1 MPVVVGPKVEVVT
14 APDEVSEVF
23 GAPVV
28 VAARSEGAE
37 MSAGGVM
44 EIELSGG
51 RRLRV
56 DRHVDAEALRRVL
69 AVLGR

>member
-1 MPVVVGPKVEVVT
+1 MPVLVAPEVDAV
-14 APDEVSEVF
+14 AALDEVSDF
-23 GAPVV
+23 APVV
-28 VAARSEGAE
+28 VSGRSEGTE

>member
-1 MPVVVGPKVEVVT
+1 MPVVVAPEVDAV
-14 APDEVSEVF
+14 AASDQVSEVL
-23 GAPVV
+23 APAVIPG
-28 VAARSEGAE
+28 RSEGAD
-37 MSAGGVM
+37 MSAGGVI

-51 RRLRV
+51 HRLRV

>member
-1 MPVVVGPKVEVVT
+1 MPVVVAPEVEAAAV
-14 APDEVSEVF
+14 PDEVF
-23 GAPVV
+23 APVAV
-28 VAARSEGAE
+28 PARGEGAE

-69 AVLGR
+69 SVLGR